1 MRLIVA
7 LIVALLLALSAGA
20 QPLMEYANPAE
31 AGFDAQTLA
40 AARKDAED
48 AGSAAVIALY
58 RGRVIAAWGA
68 VDRNLLANSVR
79 KSMTGALHGL
89 AIADNKLSLD
99 ATLADLKIDDEPPLT
114 ATEKQARLRDLIA
127 ARSGVYHAAAY
138 AGADGAERPERGSAA
153 PGSRFFYNNWDFNAL
168 ETIYERA
175 TGENVFTAFGRRIAA
190 PLGMEDYAATSGV
203 EILEPSQSRYPAHV
217 FRISARDLARFGQLY
232 LQEGRW
238 GDKQL
243 LPREWVQES
252 LKAHSDLGNGSGY
265 GWLWWT
271 YAAGSLSKNYPAIS
285 GGPIYLSRGTGGQAL
300 FLLPALDLVIV
311 HRSDF
316 DNGKSVGGRA
326 IWSLVEKIA
335 AARTGEPAAQPSL
348 RPMKALPLASVGRA
362 FVAPAIVPLAAS
374 ARRDFPGEYTLGGE
388 TVRIFVYADRLF
400 ASVPRMGE
408 SELLPI
414 SENEFTL
421 AASPGSRVMFDR
433 DKEGK
438 VTGAQA
444 TVDGKKLTV
453 VAKLQ
458 P

>member
-1 MRLIVA
+1 RLIV
-7 LIVALLLALSAGA
+7 VLLLALFAGA

-31 AGFDAQTLA
+31 AGFDAQKLA

-48 AGSAAVIALY
+48 AGSAAVVALY

-79 KSMTGALHGL
+79 KSMTGALLGL
-89 AIADNKLSLD
+89 AVADNKLSLD

-114 ATEKQARLRDLIA
+114 TAEKQARLRDLLA
-127 ARSGVYHAAAY
+127 ARSGVYHPAAY
-138 AGADGAERPERGSAA
+138 SGADDDAQRPERGSAA
-153 PGSRFFYNNWDFNAL
+153 PGSRFYYNNWDFNAL
-168 ETIYERA
+168 ESIYERA
-175 TGENVFTAFGRRIAA
+175 VGENVFTAFGRRIAA

-203 EILEPSQSRYPAHV
+203 EILEPSQSRHPAHV

-238 GDKQL
+238 NGKQL
-243 LPREWVQES
+243 LPRTWVQES
-252 LKAHSDLGNGSGY
+252 LKAHSDLGDGNGY

-271 YAAGSLSKNYPAIS
+271 YAAGSLGKNYPTIS
-285 GGPIYLSRGTGGQAL
+285 GGPVYLARGTGGQAL

-311 HRSDF
+311 HRADF
-316 DNGKSVGGRA
+316 DNGKSVRGGA

-335 AARTGEPAAQPSL
+335 AARTGEPSAQPSL
-348 RPMKALPLASVGRA
+348 RPMNPLPLASVGRA
-362 FVAPAIVPLAAS
+362 YVPPAIVPLAAS
-374 ARRDFPGEYTLGGE
+374 ARRDFPGEYTLGGA

-400 ASVPRMGE
+400 ANVPRMGE
-408 SELLPI
+408 SELLPL

-421 AASPGSRVMFDR
+421 AASPGSRVVFTR

-438 VTGAQA
+438 VTGAEA
-444 TVDGKKLTV
+444 NVDGKKLTV
-453 VAKLQ
+453 VPKLQ
-458 P
+458 PQR